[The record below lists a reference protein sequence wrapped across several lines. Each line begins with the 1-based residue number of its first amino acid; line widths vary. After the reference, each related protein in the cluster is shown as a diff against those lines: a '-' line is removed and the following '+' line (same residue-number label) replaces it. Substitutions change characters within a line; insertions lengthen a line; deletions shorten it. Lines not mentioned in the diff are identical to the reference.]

1 MKIILDTEELKRHDV
16 SRYQFKSINL
26 QNGIPVGKGDKLLK
40 SSVEEKNDVKQ
51 APLAEVTEAHPPV
64 AGGVPE
70 GFDELLRQMHE
81 KSNSFSESLL
91 KKIDELSS
99 SQVKMEMRL
108 EKQQEEFNLKLA
120 EERERALEEGRQA
133 GMESMRQELEKQMQA
148 KQDQIAASISKM
160 QTTAQ
165 EFEKVT
171 QNLEKELVD
180 AAIDIAKEVIQSEI
194 KENSGQV
201 AHNLARSLLDEVKG
215 AMKITIRVH
224 PSDSAYLSEKIGNDP
239 TVTIR
244 PDPAISQGGIV
255 IESDAGNVDGTIMKR
270 FQAIKRNILEH

>member
-26 QNGIPVGKGDKLLK
+26 RDGVPVNKGEKVLK
-40 SSVEEKNDVKQ
+40 SSVPQKPDERR
-51 APLAEVTEAHPPV
+51 TEAPEGAAPV
-64 AGGVPE
+64 APAAIPMVE
-70 GFDELLRQMHE
+70 GFDTLLKQMQE

-108 EKQQEEFNLKLA
+108 EKQQEEFEVRLK
-120 EERERALEEGRQA
+120 EERERAFEEGRQA
-133 GMESMRQELEKQMQA
+133 GAEALRQELEGKVQA
-148 KQDQIAASISKM
+148 KQDQIAASIAKM
-160 QTTAQ
+160 QSTADAFQ
-165 EFEKVT
+165 QVST
-171 QNLEKELVD
+171 NLEKELVD
-180 AAIDIAKEVIQSEI
+180 AAIDIAKEVLQTEL
-194 KENSGQV
+194 KEHSAQV
-201 AHNLARSLLDEVKG
+201 AHNLATSLLQEVKG

-224 PSDSAYLSEKIGNDP
+224 PSDSSYLKDKMGDNQ
-239 TVTIR
+239 TVSIV
-244 PDPAISQGGIV
+244 PDPAISQGGVV